1 MSWKC
6 EIVTDLAPLY
16 HDKEASKASRKL
28 VKEHLRECPEC
39 RAYYKKYRPVE
50 TMAAEEP
57 VSDGVENFVLLA
69 KKMRRRR
76 QLLLLGFLFYFAGT
90 MWALVLHHQYKT
102 EKFLTKNKIFKIL

>member
-76 QLLLLGFLFYFAGT
+76 QLLWLGFLFYFAGT
-90 MWALVLHHQYKT
+90 MWALVLGIFFF
-102 EKFLTKNKIFKIL
+102 EKKILKKFV